1 MTFFIACIVLS
12 RTRIRERH
20 VSLAGPCMLSLR
32 RASCAF
38 ALCCV
43 EALSLRQPVEAIGCT
58 SGQAAQ
64 KAQATSQFEESI
76 SLNNPYGGS
85 SNANRVIMLRM
96 FFNS

>member
-1 MTFFIACIVLS
+1 
-12 RTRIRERH
+12 
-20 VSLAGPCMLSLR
+20 MLSLR

-43 EALSLRQPVEAIGCT
+43 EALSLCQLAAAKGRAP
-58 SGQAAQ
+58 GQAAQ